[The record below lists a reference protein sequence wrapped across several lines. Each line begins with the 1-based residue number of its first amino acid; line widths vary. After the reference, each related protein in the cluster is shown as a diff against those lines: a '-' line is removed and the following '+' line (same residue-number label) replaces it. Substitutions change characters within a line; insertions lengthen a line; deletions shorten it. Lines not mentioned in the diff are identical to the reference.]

1 MDLIHLPAYSPKY
14 NPIEQVWRIVKATIS
29 RKYISSMSQ
38 LKYLFLTEFKKVVDK
53 SSYWKN
59 WVEKFL

>member
-1 MDLIHLPAYSPKY
+1 
-14 NPIEQVWRIVKATIS
+14 
-29 RKYISSMSQ
+29 MSQ

>member
-1 MDLIHLPAYSPKY
+1 MNLINLPAHFPKY
-14 NPIEQVWRIVKATIS
+14 NPIEQVWRTIKSTIS
-29 RKYISSMSQ
+29 SKYISSMLQ

-59 WVEKFL
+59 WLEKFL